1 MKKNLTREFKER
13 LNAGDR
19 VFCALIGPGND
30 PDKTVVAL
38 KNFGFDFIMM
48 ENEHSLVN
56 KESIYQFIRVCRELE
71 MPILMRPEE
80 KSDSFRSYLDG
91 GINGMMLPQ
100 VETLEEAAYA
110 VKLSYFPPLGHR
122 GAGLGMSPYPLD
134 GQNPAEMKLLEML
147 QYVNE
152 NTVLF
157 PMTESLAGVS
167 ELPQVLK
174 LEGVTGTI
182 VGTHDFVIDIA
193 FRTGRID
200 PDSFRPELLNSEYVL
215 DRVRKIAEICDEAGK
230 VAGIGGYSPKGCVER
245 SKEGYQLFTLGY
257 VIDGNV
263 EKLRPLIGEAKDLLK
278 KNPPEKAAWHKE
290 CCCGCE

>member
-1 MKKNLTREFKER
+1 MKKNLAREFKER
-13 LNAGDR
+13 MNKGDR

-30 PDKTVVAL
+30 PDKTVAAL
-38 KNFGFDFIMM
+38 KDFGFDFIMM
-48 ENEHSLVN
+48 ENEHSLVG
-56 KESIYQFIRVCRELE
+56 KETIHQYIRISRELE

-80 KSDSFRSYLDG
+80 KSDTFRCYLDG
-91 GINGMMLPQ
+91 GISGMMLPQ
-100 VETLEEAAYA
+100 VETLEQAAYA
-110 VKLSYFPPLGHR
+110 VKLSYFPPIGHR
-122 GAGLGMSPYPLD
+122 GAGLGMSTYQLD

-157 PMTESLAGVS
+157 PMTESLAGVN

-182 VGTHDFVIDIA
+182 VGTHDFIIDIA

-200 PDSFRPELLNSEYVL
+200 PNSFRPELLNSEYVL
-215 DRVRKIAEICDEAGK
+215 DRVREIARICRKAGK

-245 SKEGYQLFTLGY
+245 SKDGYQLFTLGY

-263 EKLRPLIGEAKDLLK
+263 EKLRPLIEEAKELLR
-278 KNPPEKAAWHKE
+278 KNPPDKIAWQ
-290 CCCGCE
+290 

>member
-1 MKKNLTREFKER
+1 MKRNLTREFKER
-13 LNAGDR
+13 LDAGDR

-30 PDKTVVAL
+30 PDKTVVAM
-38 KNFGFDFIMM
+38 KDFGYDFVMM
-48 ENEHSLVN
+48 ENEHSLVD
-56 KESIYQFIRVCRELE
+56 KETIYQYIRVCREQE

-80 KSDSFRSYLDG
+80 KSDTFRCYLDG
-91 GINGMMLPQ
+91 GVSGMMLPQ

-110 VKLSYFPPLGHR
+110 VKLSYFPPMGHR

-134 GQNPAEMKLLEML
+134 GQNPAEMTLLEML

-157 PMTESLAGVS
+157 PMTESLAGVD
-167 ELPQVLK
+167 ELAQVLK

-193 FRTGRID
+193 FRTERID
-200 PDSFRPELLNSEYVL
+200 PNSFRPELLNSEFVL
-215 DRVRKIAEICDEAGK
+215 DRVKRIAGICREAGK

-245 SKEGYQLFTLGY
+245 SKDGYQLFTLGY

-263 EKLRPLIGEAKDLLK
+263 DKLRPLIGEAKELLK
-278 KNPPEKAAWHKE
+278 KDPPDVTGWQKK
-290 CCCGCE
+290 CCCQ